1 MWTGR
6 TDNRRTLG
14 TSIRLTSLF
23 VLDAIFC
30 HFNILKCS
38 FMFFSVYLV
47 DLLMIH
53 LIHALD
59 EFCLSYLTLFR
70 PPQFQDWPI
79 EAWKNLSNPQWR
91 EETDPSSKSCR
102 IKNYDYDKVRNNV
115 AGAQ

>member
-6 TDNRRTLG
+6 TDNCRTCRTWG

-59 EFCLSYLTLFR
+59 EFCNIYLGPLNFKIGQSKLGRICPILSGETR
-70 PPQFQDWPI
+70 RIPPR
-79 EAWKNLSNPQWR
+79 NP
-91 EETDPSSKSCR
+91 
-102 IKNYDYDKVRNNV
+102 
-115 AGAQ
+115 AG

>member
-6 TDNRRTLG
+6 TDNRRTLR

-53 LIHALD
+53 AFD
-59 EFCLSYLTLFR
+59 EFCLQYVTF
-70 PPQFQDWPI
+70 I
-79 EAWKNLSNPQWR
+79 
-91 EETDPSSKSCR
+91 
-102 IKNYDYDKVRNNV
+102 
-115 AGAQ
+115 